1 MTMPELTLES
11 LADQLASMN
20 KQLVD
25 RVAALEKQLA
35 EHNAKAPSKAWLE
48 SVGMFDD
55 DPDFDREVLAE
66 ARAIREAA
74 REEALHE
81 EHE

>member
-1 MTMPELTLES
+1 MPELTLES
-11 LADQLASMN
+11 LADQLAARK

-25 RVAALEKQLA
+25 RVVALEKQLA

-48 SVGMFDD
+48 TVGMFDD

-74 REEALHE
+74 REEALREVHE
-81 EHE
+81 